1 MDESSEINW
10 KETTDMKLRTI
21 KRHFIESLKSL
32 KRNGWM
38 SIAAVSAVAVTLL
51 LVGSF
56 IAMLMNVN
64 KLATDIENDVSVRVY
79 IDLAADEGQQ
89 KELETKLS
97 ALDHVS
103 TVEFSSRENEL
114 KQVVGSYGNEF
125 NLFQGDDNPLYN
137 VFIVNTDA
145 PQYTKTVAK
154 EAEGLEQ
161 VAKVNYGG
169 ATADNLF
176 KTMGT
181 VRNVG
186 AIVIVALVL
195 TAVFLISNTIRITIM
210 SRRTEIEI
218 MKLVG
223 ATNWFIRWP
232 FLVEGALI
240 GLIGSLIPVAL
251 ISFLYVTIF
260 DIGTAYL
267 SGTYFSLLTPIPF
280 LYQIGGL
287 MVAVGVLIGAIG
299 SSISIRRFLKV

>member
-1 MDESSEINW
+1 
-10 KETTDMKLRTI
+10 MKFRTI
-21 KRHFIESLKSL
+21 KRHLIESLKSL

-89 KELETKLS
+89 EQLEKELSTI
-97 ALDHVS
+97 DHVD
-103 TVEFSSRENEL
+103 TVEFSSREDEL

-125 NLFQGDDNPLYN
+125 NLFQGDDNPLYD
-137 VFIVNTDA
+137 VYIVNTDT
-145 PQYTKTVAK
+145 PEHTSTVAK
-154 EAEGLEQ
+154 QSEALDY

-176 KTMGT
+176 KTMKT

-186 AIVIVALVL
+186 AVIIIALVL

-232 FLVEGALI
+232 FLIEGAMI
-240 GLIGSLIPVAL
+240 GLIGSLIPTALLSFIYVAAYDL
-251 ISFLYVTIF
+251 
-260 DIGTAYL
+260 GTQYL
-267 SGTYFSLLTPIPF
+267 TGTYFALLTPVPF

-287 MVAVGVLIGAIG
+287 MIAIGVLIGSIG

>member
-1 MDESSEINW
+1 
-10 KETTDMKLRTI
+10 MKFRTI
-21 KRHFIESLKSL
+21 KRHIVESLKSL

-38 SIAAVSAVAVTLL
+38 SLAAVSAVAVTLL

-56 IAMLMNVN
+56 VAMLMNVN

-79 IDLAADEGQQ
+79 IDLAADEKEQ
-89 KELETKLS
+89 KKLETELT
-97 ALDHVS
+97 ALDNVD
-103 TVEFSSRENEL
+103 TVEFSSRESEL

-125 NLFQGDDNPLYN
+125 NLFQGDDNPLYD
-137 VFIVNTDA
+137 VFIVNTA
-145 PQYTKTVAK
+145 SPENTAAVAEK
-154 EAEGLEQ
+154 SETLEH

-176 KTMGT
+176 KTMNT

-186 AIVIVALVL
+186 VVIIGALVL

-210 SRRTEIEI
+210 SRKTEIEI

-232 FLVEGALI
+232 FLIEGALI
-240 GLIGSLIPVAL
+240 GFIGSVIPVAF
-251 ISFLYVTIF
+251 ITFLYVTIY
-260 DIGTAYL
+260 DIGTTYL
-267 SGTYFSLLTPIPF
+267 SGTYFALLTPIPF
-280 LYQIGGL
+280 LYQIGGAML
-287 MVAVGVLIGAIG
+287 AVGIVIGAIG

>member
-1 MDESSEINW
+1 MDALSETNW
-10 KETTDMKLRTI
+10 KETTDMKFRTI
-21 KRHFIESLKSL
+21 KRHIVESLKSL

-38 SIAAVSAVAVTLL
+38 SLAAVSAVAVTLL

-56 IAMLMNVN
+56 VAMLMNVN

-79 IDLAADEGQQ
+79 IDLAADEKEQ
-89 KELETKLS
+89 KKLETELT
-97 ALDHVS
+97 ALDNVD
-103 TVEFSSRENEL
+103 TVEFSSRESEL

-125 NLFQGDDNPLYN
+125 NLFQGDDNPLYD
-137 VFIVNTDA
+137 VFIVNTA
-145 PQYTKTVAK
+145 SPENTAAVAEK
-154 EAEGLEQ
+154 SETLEH

-176 KTMGT
+176 KTMNT

-186 AIVIVALVL
+186 VVIIGALVL

-210 SRRTEIEI
+210 SRKTEIEI

-232 FLVEGALI
+232 FLIEGALI
-240 GLIGSLIPVAL
+240 GFIGSVIPVAF
-251 ISFLYVTIF
+251 ITFLYVTIY
-260 DIGTAYL
+260 DIGTTYL
-267 SGTYFSLLTPIPF
+267 SGTYFALLTPIPF
-280 LYQIGGL
+280 LYQIGGAML
-287 MVAVGVLIGAIG
+287 AVGIVIGAIG

>member
-1 MDESSEINW
+1 
-10 KETTDMKLRTI
+10 MKLRTI
-21 KRHFIESLKSL
+21 KRHLVESLKSL

-38 SIAAVSAVAVTLL
+38 SLAAISAVAVTLL

-56 IAMLMNVN
+56 VAMLMNVN

-79 IDLAADEGQQ
+79 IDLAADEKEQ
-89 KELETKLS
+89 KKLETEVKSLEN
-97 ALDHVS
+97 VE
-103 TVEFSSRENEL
+103 TVQFSSRESEL

-125 NLFQGDDNPLYN
+125 NLFKGDDNPLYD

-145 PQYTKTVAK
+145 PENTAAVAK
-154 EAEGLEQ
+154 KSEKLEH

-176 KTMGT
+176 KTMST

-186 AIVIVALVL
+186 VVIIGALVL

-210 SRRTEIEI
+210 SRKTEIEI

-232 FLVEGALI
+232 FLIEGALI
-240 GLIGSLIPVAL
+240 GFIGSVIPVAF
-251 ISFLYVTIF
+251 ISFLYITIY
-260 DIGTAYL
+260 DIGTTYL
-267 SGTYFSLLTPIPF
+267 SGTYFALLTPVPF
-280 LYQIGGL
+280 LYQIGGAML
-287 MVAVGVLIGAIG
+287 AVGIVIGAIG